1 MRQKN
6 KIWAF
11 EKQTCFRK
19 TKFTIKRPLYSTR
32 DSEVKDVGY
41 NGYRCGYIK

>member
-1 MRQKN
+1 LKN
-6 KIWAF
+6 KLGSGKLSSLLVNLSILA
-11 EKQTCFRK
+11 
-19 TKFTIKRPLYSTR
+19 R